1 VALPEIGSHLG
12 FSPQSQ
18 QWVFSAYSVMFGGF
32 LLLGGRAAD
41 LFGRRRMFI
50 LGLTLYA
57 ISSVL
62 GGLAGS
68 SFAMI
73 AARGI
78 QGVGGA
84 VLFPA
89 TISLINTLFDEGPD
103 RNRALGLWS
112 LAGSSGL
119 TLGSIVGGLLVGT
132 LGWPS
137 VFFVNVP
144 IAILVGLGAL
154 SAIPRDPPASG
165 TTGLDLPGSV
175 VSTAGVTLLVL
186 TLVHAPEWGWTSAW
200 TLIGCMTAVV
210 LLGVFVLIEAQAVHP
225 IMPLNLLGRGSLA
238 PAMLLTFLFMGTF
251 MALPY
256 FTTELFQ
263 RVYLFSPSETGLAFL
278 VPCLAIAAGTQIG
291 SRLAARLGVRMLLAL
306 GLAVG
311 ATGATFVALSI
322 TPGGGYPA
330 LIPGLIIFGVGQGT
344 AWPPMWIA
352 AAAGIPSHEQG
363 IASGMASTTLWIGGA
378 TGLAI
383 LVVIAGHPSGD
394 GASGDT
400 ALTLLRSSRTAIL
413 AIAAGIALSLPVA
426 FLTSQAA
433 TGQAAVIPH

>member
-1 VALPEIGSHLG
+1 
-12 FSPQSQ
+12 
-18 QWVFSAYSVMFGGF
+18 MK
-32 LLLGGRAAD
+32 GR
-41 LFGRRRMFI
+41 
-50 LGLTLYA
+50 
-57 ISSVL
+57 
-62 GGLAGS
+62 
-68 SFAMI
+68 
-73 AARGI
+73 
-78 QGVGGA
+78 
-84 VLFPA
+84 
-89 TISLINTLFDEGPD
+89 D

-165 TTGLDLPGSV
+165 TTGLDLPGAV

-263 RVYLFSPSETGLAFL
+263 RVYLFSPLETGLAFL
-278 VPCLAIAAGTQIG
+278 VPCLAVAAGTQIG
-291 SRLAARLGVRMLLAL
+291 SRLAARVGVRTLLAL

-311 ATGATFVALSI
+311 AIGATFVALSI

-330 LIPGLIIFGVGQGT
+330 LIPGLIIFGLGQGS

-394 GASGDT
+394 GASGDI